1 VISVNSFCED
11 IENLVW
17 DKDISYIDAIVL
29 YCESNSV
36 DIEQVAN
43 LIKKDNSLLEK
54 IEAEAVDLRI
64 LEKRAKLPL

>member
-11 IENLVW
+11 IEDLVW
-17 DKDISYIDAIVL
+17 SKDVSYIDAIVM